1 MVAGSTSNSTPLRL
15 QSLTITQPD
24 LSGRRPSGRPRRTRW
39 ERPGL
44 GPRSTRHRHL
54 KGSAACSQPVRTQER
69 RTGSSVGCSC
79 AYLPL
84 PWSRS
89 PFGCMQPRPATAPLT
104 LPPSSLPI
112 SSEPLAANAGERVE
126 GFLKFK
132 VNESRSYTLH
142 SELWLVR
149 NGQPGSG
156 AGRGAPETSRK
167 GEFLLHQQTF
177 NYSYQ
182 PVA

>member
-1 MVAGSTSNSTPLRL
+1 MQLRP
-15 QSLTITQPD
+15 T
-24 LSGRRPSGRPRRTRW
+24 
-39 ERPGL
+39 
-44 GPRSTRHRHL
+44 
-54 KGSAACSQPVRTQER
+54 
-69 RTGSSVGCSC
+69 
-79 AYLPL
+79 
-84 PWSRS
+84 
-89 PFGCMQPRPATAPLT
+89 TAPLT
-104 LPPSSLPI
+104 HLPTLTRLLSP

-132 VNESRSYTLH
+132 VNESRSYTLD

-156 AGRGAPETSRK
+156 AGRGVPETSRK